1 MLCFSEENEIWRKKL
16 DNENVEEER
25 RAQNPEDDEI
35 SLIDLLAVLLRHKWL
50 IIITTVLAMVFAVVF
65 SVISLVLPPEKSY
78 MPNLYT
84 PKALMLINDETSS
97 SGSLSSMI
105 SASGLGGLASLAGI
119 SGGGS
124 SYSGLATYFVTTNS
138 FLDAVVD
145 EFDLVE
151 RFEIEKSPRAESRE
165 VLKKLLTAD
174 FDEESSVFSLSFTD
188 KDPEF
193 AKRVVDFSVK
203 LIENMFL
210 NLGIDKN
217 LLEKKNL
224 EQNIDNSYKE
234 ILNLQ
239 KRIQSLESSVSYGS
253 AASLPAIMTEASMIR
268 LELEAQQEVYKQ
280 LKTQYELLKI
290 KMASETPIFQVI
302 EDAEVPDRKS
312 KPSRGML
319 CIIITFAA
327 FFISVFFAFALNA
340 VENVRKDPEAMEKLR
355 SGKKK

>member
-1 MLCFSEENEIWRKKL
+1 MVEKKL

-25 RAQNPEDDEI
+25 RAQTLQNPEDDEI

-50 IIITTVLAMVFAVVF
+50 IIITTVVAMIFAVVF
-65 SVISLVLPPEKSY
+65 SAISLVLPPEKSY
-78 MPNLYT
+78 LPNLYT
-84 PKALMLINDETSS
+84 PKALMLINNDNSQSS
-97 SGSLSSMI
+97 SLSSMI
-105 SASGLGGLASLAGI
+105 SSSGLSGLASLAGI
-119 SGGGS
+119 SMGGS
-124 SYSGLATYFVTTNS
+124 SNSGLAIYFVETNS
-138 FLDAVVD
+138 FLDAIVD
-145 EFDLVE
+145 EFNLVE
-151 RFEIEKSPRAESRE
+151 RFEIEKYPRAESRKE
-165 VLKKLLTAD
+165 LKKLIEAE

-188 KDPEF
+188 RDPEF
-193 AKRVVDFSVK
+193 AKSVVDFSVR

-239 KRIQSLESSVSYGS
+239 KRIQSLESSVSYGTG
-253 AASLPAIMTEASMIR
+253 ASLPAIMTEASMIR
-268 LELEAQQEVYKQ
+268 LELEAQKEVYTQ

-290 KMASETPIFQVI
+290 TMASEKPTFQVI
-302 EDAEVPDRKS
+302 EEAEVPDRKS

-327 FFISVFFAFALNA
+327 FFISVFIAFALNA

-355 SGKKK
+355 SGSKK

>member
-1 MLCFSEENEIWRKKL
+1 MLCSWLNKNLEKDL

-35 SLIDLLAVLLRHKWL
+35 SLIDLLAVLLRHKRL
-50 IIITTVLAMVFAVVF
+50 IIITTVLAMIFAVAF
-65 SVISLVLPPEKSY
+65 SAISIVLPPEKSY
-78 MPNLYT
+78 LPNLYT
-84 PKALMLINDETSS
+84 PKALMLINNENSS
-97 SGSLSSMI
+97 SSSLSSML
-105 SASGLGGLASLAGI
+105 SSSGLGGLASLAGI
-119 SGGGS
+119 SAGGGS
-124 SYSGLATYFVTTNS
+124 SYSGLATFFVGTNS

-145 EFDLVE
+145 EFDLIT
-151 RFEIEKSPRAESRE
+151 RFEIEEHPRAESRKT
-165 VLKKLLTAD
+165 LQKLISAE
-174 FDEESSVFSLSFTD
+174 FDDESSVFSLSFTD
-188 KDPEF
+188 RDPEF
-193 AKRVVDFSVK
+193 AKNVVDFSVK

-239 KRIQSLESSVSYGS
+239 KKIQSLENSVSYGYGS
-253 AASLPAIMTEASMIR
+253 TLPAIMTEASMIR
-268 LELEAQQEVYKQ
+268 LELEAQKEVYTQ

-290 KMASETPIFQVI
+290 KMASETPVFQVI
-302 EDAEVPDRKS
+302 EEAEVPDRKS

-327 FFISVFFAFALNA
+327 FFISVFIAFALNA
-340 VENVRKDPEAMEKLR
+340 VENIKKDPEAMEKLR
-355 SGKKK
+355 SGSRK

>member
-1 MLCFSEENEIWRKKL
+1 M

-35 SLIDLLAVLLRHKWL
+35 SLIDLLAVMLRHKWL
-50 IIITTVLAMVFAVVF
+50 IIITTVLAMVFALVF

-84 PKALMLINDETSS
+84 PKALMLINNDSS
-97 SGSLSSMI
+97 SSSSSLSSMF
-105 SASGLGGLASLAGI
+105 SSSGLSGLASLAGI
-119 SGGGS
+119 SMGGS
-124 SYSGLATYFVTTNS
+124 SNSGLALYFVETNT

-145 EFDLVE
+145 EFDLVT
-151 RFEIEKSPRAESRE
+151 RFEIEKHPRAESRKE
-165 VLKKLLTAD
+165 LKKLIEAEY
-174 FDEESSVFSLSFTD
+174 DEDSSVFSLSFTD

-239 KRIQSLESSVSYGS
+239 KRIQSLESSVSYGTG
-253 AASLPAIMTEASMIR
+253 ATLPAIMTEASMIR
-268 LELEAQQEVYKQ
+268 LELEAQKEVYTQ

-290 KMASETPIFQVI
+290 KMASETPTFQVI

-327 FFISVFFAFALNA
+327 FFISVFIAFTLNA

-355 SGKKK
+355 SGSKK